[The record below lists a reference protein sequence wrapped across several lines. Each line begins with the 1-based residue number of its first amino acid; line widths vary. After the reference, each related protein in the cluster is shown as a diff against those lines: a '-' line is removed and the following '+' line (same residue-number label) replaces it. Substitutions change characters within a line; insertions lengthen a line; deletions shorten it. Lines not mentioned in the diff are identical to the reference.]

1 MIRKQREHLARLF
14 VSSDVLA
21 VMISFLVSFWLR
33 FASGLL
39 GVPKGIPRFSS
50 YLFIV
55 PFLLAVHLIYFSY
68 QGFYRFKLRRNRLDD
83 MFLVILNSAASAFTL
98 LLLFSYLK
106 SYDFISFEISHVFL
120 LVYAPVS
127 ILLIF
132 ICRALMFKLFRLL
145 ALTRNGVSKVLIAGC
160 GDLAEMTAANLA
172 KYGHFGLEVSGFLA
186 PETGARVLGN
196 YAELERVVK
205 KHGITDLF
213 VALPLSEYGTIMKL
227 IENANNLL
235 LDIRLVPDILQLV
248 SLKSGLEHIEGLPII
263 NLGDIPLEGWP
274 ALSKRLFDLLVALSG
289 LVFFLPVFALTA
301 LLLKLDSPGPVFY
314 RQTRLGLDG
323 RIFKM
328 IKFRTMVCNAEKETG
343 PIWSPQNDTR
353 VTRVG
358 KYLRKLSMDEL
369 PQLINVLAGD
379 MSLVG
384 PRPERPELVQKF
396 KQSIPRYM
404 LRHRVKAGMTGW
416 AQVHGL
422 RGNTPLDKRIEFD
435 IYYIQNWTFRLDL
448 EIIFRTILKF
458 RFIDRSM

>member
-1 MIRKQREHLARLF
+1 MIRKQREQLARLYAC
-14 VSSDVLA
+14 SDVLA
-21 VMISFLVSFWLR
+21 IMISFLVSFWLR
-33 FASGLL
+33 FHSGLL
-39 GVPKGIPRFSS
+39 RIPKGIPLFSS
-50 YLFIV
+50 YLIIV
-55 PFLLAVHLIYFSY
+55 PFLMSIHLVYFSY

-83 MFLVILNSAASAFTL
+83 LFSVILNSAASAFTVL
-98 LLLFSYLK
+98 LIFSYLK
-106 SYDFISFEISHVFL
+106 SYDFIHFEVSHVFL

-127 ILLIF
+127 ILSIF
-132 ICRALMFKLFRLL
+132 VCRALMFKVFRRL
-145 ALTRNGVSKVLIAGC
+145 ALARNGVSKILIAGS
-160 GDLAEMTAANLA
+160 GNLAEMTAANLA

-186 PETGARVLGN
+186 PGTRADILGS

-213 VALPLSEYGTIMKL
+213 VALPLSEYDTIMKL

-235 LDIRLVPDILQLV
+235 LDIRLVPDILQLA
-248 SLKSGLEHIEGLPII
+248 SLKAGLEHIEGLPII

-274 ALSKRLFDLLVALSG
+274 ALSKRLFDLLVSLAALI
-289 LVFFLPVFALTA
+289 FFLPMGVLIALS
-301 LLLKLDSPGPVFY
+301 LKLDSKGPVFY
-314 RQTRLGLDG
+314 RQARLGLDG
-323 RIFKM
+323 RVFKM
-328 IKFRTMVCNAEKETG
+328 VKFRTMVCNAEKETG
-343 PIWSPQNDTR
+343 PIWSPQNDLR

-358 KYLRKLSMDEL
+358 KILRKFSIDEL
-369 PQLINVLAGD
+369 PQLINVLNGD

-458 RFIDRSM
+458 RFIDRNV